1 MDINV
6 TIEQKVTLAKEVAR
20 LKEIVSNLKIQKDD
34 ILKKNAEL
42 EKITDGLA
50 EKIKEAAKEAMKQ
63 LNIDENLMKEIEEKI
78 NTEAQR
84 IKDALLAKSETEP
97 KDINEALRKAR
108 EITG

>member
-1 MDINV
+1 
-6 TIEQKVTLAKEVAR
+6 
-20 LKEIVSNLKIQKDD
+20 
-34 ILKKNAEL
+34 
-42 EKITDGLA
+42 
-50 EKIKEAAKEAMKQ
+50 MKQ